1 MKKLITLS
9 IALTLLFTPTIALAK
24 GGHGGG
30 HGGHGGH
37 HGGSHTSHTS
47 KSGSSKSGAKSG
59 SKGSSSTVKSGNSG
73 SKGSSSTVKSGNSGS
88 KSSSHTSTHSVL
100 HGGGKSAFARNAFRA
115 SSNGTPVSSWKS
127 ISSETKSFTDNTTN
141 IPPLYRGGSV
151 TNQLLFYSLYHPHH
165 HYVPKDEKPE
175 DLEKEDKE
183 KSANKI
189 AFIICG
195 VIIIVIILA
204 FVCVMFL

>member
-9 IALTLLFTPTIALAK
+9 IALTLLLTPTIALAR

-37 HGGSHTSHTS
+37 HGSSHTSHTS
-47 KSGSSKSGAKSG
+47 KSGGSKSGAK
-59 SKGSSSTVKSGNSG
+59 SG

-115 SSNGTPVSSWKS
+115 SSNATPVSSWKS

>member
-37 HGGSHTSHTS
+37 HGSSHTSHTS
-47 KSGSSKSGAKSG
+47 KSGGAKSG
-59 SKGSSSTVKSGNSG
+59 TNSG
-73 SKGSSSTVKSGNSGS
+73 SKGSTSTKSSGS

-100 HGGGKSAFARNAFRA
+100 HGGGKSAFAKNAMRA
-115 SSNGTPVSSWKS
+115 SSNATPVSSWKS
-127 ISSETKSFTDNTTN
+127 LHTETKAFTDTTTN
-141 IPPLYRGGSV
+141 IPPLYHGGSV
-151 TNQLLFYSLYHPHH
+151 TNQLLFYSLYHPRH
-165 HYVPKDEKPE
+165 HYVPKEEKPE

-183 KSANKI
+183 KSENKI
-189 AFIICG
+189 AFIILG
-195 VIIIVIILA
+195 LIIIVIILA

>member
-9 IALTLLFTPTIALAK
+9 IALTLLLTPTIVLAK

-47 KSGSSKSGAKSG
+47 KSGSSKSGAK
-59 SKGSSSTVKSGNSG
+59 SG

-127 ISSETKSFTDNTTN
+127 LNTETKSFTDTTTN
-141 IPPLYRGGSV
+141 VPPLYHGSSV
-151 TNQLLFYSLYHPHH
+151 TNQLLFYSLYHPRH
-165 HYVPKDEKPE
+165 HYVPKEEKAE
-175 DLEKEDKE
+175 DLEKEEKE
-183 KSANKI
+183 KSENKI
-189 AFIICG
+189 AFIILG
-195 VIIIVIILA
+195 VIIVILILA